1 MIFKEKLKQL
11 RKAAGMSQEDLAGK
25 LNVSRQ
31 AVSRWETGETLPDAD
46 MLVQLSNLFEVSIDS
61 LLKSEDDIIKKS
73 NETANN
79 IDDKE
84 GLVYKITG
92 ICVTG
97 ASSIALLILGV
108 LSSIF
113 PVYRGRDINGG
124 ADTLYKANLFTFLAE
139 HNLEWLF
146 AVIIIALLIGILL
159 ISNKKIRASKR
170 YVCFIERM
178 NRVKKLLSIVLVLA
192 ISANAFLAYAYVDD
206 VATVESDEAQ
216 TVEIDYGATKVITD
230 PDEIKA
236 IAEEQGFENPEKIV
250 KLVYC
255 YFEKDDYED
264 SAINNRTSKN
274 SRYLGTDYYVK
285 EDTITTKE
293 EKGELLRSSVF
304 SPPGG
309 SMTIKE
315 KVAVKLVSIDVEID
329 LDIISASLGFDVEK
343 SYEVSE
349 TQNVSVPTG
358 KTCTVQAHVNN
369 LVKSFEIWEEDIWKD
384 NLADRASVKK
394 PIGVIFSVTVNN

>member
-61 LLKSEDDIIKKS
+61 LLKSEEDIIKKC

-79 IDDKE
+79 IGGKE
-84 GLVYKITG
+84 TLVYKITG
-92 ICVTG
+92 ICVTA
-97 ASSIALLILGV
+97 ASSIALLVLGV
-108 LSSIF
+108 LSSVF
-113 PVYRGRDINGG
+113 PVYRGRHINGG

-146 AVIIIALLIGILL
+146 VVVSIALLIGILL
-159 ISNKKIRASKR
+159 ISNKKISTSERYICIIKR
-170 YVCFIERM
+170 VYK
-178 NRVKKLLSIVLVLA
+178 VKKLLSMVLVLA
-192 ISANAFLAYAYVDD
+192 IFANAFLAYAYDED
-206 VATVESDEAQ
+206 ATTESDNSQ

-255 YFEKDDYED
+255 YFEKDVYD
-264 SAINNRTSKN
+264 ANLLNKKTSIN

-315 KVAVKLVSIDVEID
+315 KVAVKIVSVDVEID

-343 SYEVSE
+343 TYEVSE

-369 LVKSFEIWEEDIWKD
+369 LVKSFEIWEEDLFWD
-384 NLADRASVKK
+384 NLADKASVKK
-394 PIGVIFSVTVNN
+394 PIGVIFSVKVNN

>member
-61 LLKSEDDIIKKS
+61 LLKSEDDIIKKC
-73 NETANN
+73 NETANSFGG
-79 IDDKE
+79 KE
-84 GLVYKITG
+84 TLVYKITG
-92 ICVTG
+92 ICITAV
-97 ASSIALLILGV
+97 SSIALLVLGV

-124 ADTLYKANLFTFLAE
+124 ADTLYKTNLFTFLAE

-159 ISNKKIRASKR
+159 ISNKKIRESKR

-192 ISANAFLAYAYVDD
+192 ISANAFLAYAYDED
-206 VATVESDEAQ
+206 VTTTESGKAQ

-236 IAEEQGFENPEKIV
+236 IAEEQGFENSENIV

-255 YFEKDDYED
+255 YFEKDEYED
-264 SAINNRTSKN
+264 SAINNKTSKN

-285 EDTITTKE
+285 EKTITEKE

-315 KVAVKLVSIDVEID
+315 KVAVKIVSVDVEID

-349 TQNVSVPTG
+349 TQNVSVPAG
-358 KTCTVQAHVNN
+358 KTCTVQANVNN
-369 LVKSFEIWEEDIWKD
+369 LVVSFEIWEEDLLWD
-384 NLADRASVKK
+384 NLADKASVKK